1 MEKECIP
8 CKKKVVFVVLTAL
21 FVFCALLTMPVSVY
35 AILGFAE
42 RYLGRSLRDPARW
55 IEIIKHCSSIAMTV
69 IALAVFLGYTK
80 SGRNLAD
87 ETRQE
92 LFSWRSKIDA
102 KRLALA
108 LAFVG
113 MAVFYYVCFFKIIG
127 ADFYYNDDL
136 SRSYGGKRSWIGF
149 SRYISEFLSI
159 AIHGN
164 VHLSDIAPLT
174 QFITIAVMSFATVL
188 LVAVLRDGNI
198 TLPGL
203 LACSL
208 LFLSPFFAQN
218 FSYRFD
224 SPYMALA
231 AFFPVV
237 PFLFVANRRV
247 FFFVS
252 VVSLILCCMCY
263 QAGSSIFI
271 LLAMYVS
278 LSMWLKKEPGLC
290 ALGFGG
296 IAAAAYLC
304 AMLVFKLLFMNTMEN
319 AADSNFSTVITL
331 SAVPRNIAA
340 YARNTLP
347 LFGGVWTKCFLLLS
361 TIGFVIASARNARR
375 GKIASGVAV
384 VMFIVAGFVLS
395 FGPYL
400 VFERPLFEPRA
411 MMGFNMLVALVCA
424 GLCGAGGKWRVLT
437 VCCLVYGCA
446 VFMHAYGTSLAEQ
459 KEYQRSRTDMLL
471 SDLGKFADG
480 GSEIGISFSGT
491 IGLSDGLRI
500 NVRNFPLIKR
510 LVTVVPSEGSIWN
523 DDLLNSLG
531 FKCKDEYLHE
541 NPGLPLLLST
551 YWHDIYGEDGRFF
564 VVLKRHGESQ

>member
-1 MEKECIP
+1 MEKENTP
-8 CKKKVVFVVLTAL
+8 CKKKVVFIVLALL
-21 FVFCALLTMPVSVY
+21 FVSSALLAMPVSAY

-55 IEIIKHCSSIAMTV
+55 IEIIKHCSFIAMTV

-80 SGRNLAD
+80 GGRNLAD

-92 LFSWRSKIDA
+92 LASWRRKTDA
-102 KRLALA
+102 KRLAI
-108 LAFVG
+108 AFAG
-113 MAVFYYVCFFKIIG
+113 MAVLYYVCFFKIIG
-127 ADFYYNDDL
+127 ADFYYNDDIW
-136 SRSYGGKRSWIGF
+136 RSYEGSRSWIGF
-149 SRYISEFLSI
+149 SRYISDFLSI
-159 AIHGN
+159 AIHGS
-164 VHLSDIAPLT
+164 VRLSDIAPLT
-174 QFITIAVMSFATVL
+174 QFITIAVISLATVL
-188 LVAVLRDGNI
+188 LVAVLRDGSI
-198 TLPGL
+198 TLSGL

-231 AFFPVV
+231 AFFPIV

-252 VVSLILCCMCY
+252 VISLILCCMCY

-271 LLAMYVS
+271 LLAMYAS
-278 LSMWLKKEPGLC
+278 LSMWLKKETERR

-304 AMLVFKLLFMNTMEN
+304 AMLIFKILYMNTMEN

-331 SAVPRNIAA
+331 SAVPQNIAA
-340 YARNTLP
+340 YVRNTLP
-347 LFGGVWTKCFLLLS
+347 LFGGIWTKCFLLVS
-361 TIGFVIASARNARR
+361 AVGFIIASARNAKR
-375 GKIASGVAV
+375 GRIASCVAV
-384 VMFIVAGFVLS
+384 VIFIAAGFILS

-400 VFERPLFEPRA
+400 VFERPLFAPRA

-424 GLCGAGGKWRVLT
+424 GLCGAGGKWRVLP

-471 SDLGKFADG
+471 SDLGRFADG
-480 GSEIGISFSGT
+480 GKEIGISFSGT
-491 IGLSDGLRI
+491 IGLADGLRI
-500 NVRNFPLIKR
+500 NARNFPLIKQ
-510 LVTVVPSEGSIWN
+510 LVTVLPSEGSIWN
-523 DDLLNSLG
+523 DDMLNSLG
-531 FKCKDEYLHE
+531 FKCKDEYIHE

-564 VVLKRHGESQ
+564 VVLKQHGAVR